1 LSRLSVHLNPGSS
14 RASFMRSIITFAEQR
29 PGLYLAGC
37 CLFGLAL
44 RLLMAGGDWGRF
56 IDPLYPLIHR

>member
-1 LSRLSVHLNPGSS
+1 
-14 RASFMRSIITFAEQR
+14 MRSIITFAERR

-37 CLFGLAL
+37 IALGFAL
-44 RLLMAGGDWGRF
+44 RYLIAGGDMGRF

>member
-1 LSRLSVHLNPGSS
+1 
-14 RASFMRSIITFAEQR
+14 MRSIISLAERR

-37 CLFGLAL
+37 CLLGLAL

-56 IDPLYPLIHR
+56 VDPLCPLIHR